1 MFIVTVHYWEDD
13 GEGAAPRLESIEAKF
28 GNEHA
33 VRRYVEEEI
42 HVRYADEDMGCNCG
56 EYTMKNGEFLKSDF
70 APSYRDQTPEDK
82 EKWRRFACDVRGYD
96 G

>member
-28 GNEHA
+28 SNEHA

-42 HVRYADEDMGCNCG
+42 QWENTELVECPALKIREYGTYAAMR
-56 EYTMKNGEFLKSDF
+56 KK
-70 APSYRDQTPEDK
+70 
-82 EKWRRFACDVRGYD
+82 
-96 G
+96 